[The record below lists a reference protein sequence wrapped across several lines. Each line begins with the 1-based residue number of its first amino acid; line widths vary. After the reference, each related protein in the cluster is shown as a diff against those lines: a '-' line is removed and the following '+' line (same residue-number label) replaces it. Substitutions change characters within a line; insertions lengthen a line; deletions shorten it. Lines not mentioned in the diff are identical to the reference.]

1 MPPASLFQAWDSCS
15 QKRLPACHRVQGPF
29 GWITALSIIAPGC
42 RTAKMG
48 GLLSVEDKSNQ
59 EGAVSQVNLYKWQL
73 ASLGLGTT
81 RVEVR
86 LSARAL
92 PSKDVTRYASGN
104 AQTRRWGAAMAP
116 SQALPRHIPRSA

>member
-1 MPPASLFQAWDSCS
+1 
-15 QKRLPACHRVQGPF
+15 
-29 GWITALSIIAPGC
+29 
-42 RTAKMG
+42 MG

-86 LSARAL
+86 LSAHGL
-92 PSKDVTRYASGN
+92 PSKDVTRYASEN
-104 AQTRRWGAAMAP
+104 AQTRR
-116 SQALPRHIPRSA
+116 